1 MKKLALIFCFCLF
14 SFAFSGFSVLL
25 AAEEKSVASQPEN
38 KFSSA
43 EKSGSE
49 NKSRS
54 GKISSLAN
62 EFLLENYLA
71 NDVELKKLFLEVK
84 KAELSLKSDK
94 IDNGISAN
102 LSTGKATFSFSENNS
117 YVKLSPSATFS
128 LPQAQN
134 LSLNVS
140 SDLNISLGGEKNGL
154 SGGTNSG
161 KNNSSSFSDTSISVS
176 ADIISGSAITR
187 KIALKKAER
196 NLLEAKRNFQ
206 NYALTS
212 ENNYYKSLLSLFN
225 LASDITS
232 AQKDM
237 YDDEI
242 DFEEIKALG
251 FSANSAKYRQAE
263 LKVLSDKHSIETK
276 IHELEH
282 DCAVFASKCGTT
294 YDSSINPHDFL
305 PSQVPLVESIDI
317 LSFKKENYT
326 KIESAKYEQEI
337 AVLTRKADKN
347 FTLGANAGYTFN
359 NSSSNSSDS
368 ENYSDTID
376 AGLDFGFKGIEI
388 GAGISFPTDG
398 SDSIYT
404 LSATLNPNE
413 IRKAKIK
420 NETNKLD
427 EDKELLEITSAEND
441 YDDDVVDK
449 QTELAD
455 INWSKKTDAETYEMY
470 VDLESDLKNYLASG
484 IITESEYLSS
494 FANKELYRIK
504 LIIDDINLIVYNNE
518 LKLLFCRDDELE

>member
-1 MKKLALIFCFCLF
+1 MKKRALISCFCLF
-14 SFAFSGFSVLL
+14 YFAFSGFSVPL
-25 AAEEKSVASQPEN
+25 AAEENEKHLEN
-38 KFSSA
+38 
-43 EKSGSE
+43 EP
-49 NKSRS
+49 
-54 GKISSLAN
+54 
-62 EFLLENYLA
+62 LLENYLA
-71 NDVELKKLFLEVK
+71 NDVDLKKLFLEIK

-117 YVKLSPSATFS
+117 YVKLNPSAS
-128 LPQAQN
+128 LKIPQAQN

-140 SDLNISLGGEKNGL
+140 TDLNISFGGENNAL
-154 SGGTNSG
+154 SGTSNSG
-161 KNNSSSFSDTSISVS
+161 KNDSGSFSDTSISLS
-176 ADIISGSAITR
+176 ADIISGSALTR

-196 NLLEAKRNFQ
+196 SLLEAQRNFQ

-212 ENNYYKSLLSLFN
+212 ENNYYKSLLSLYE
-225 LASDITS
+225 LASDIIS

-251 FSANSAKYRQAE
+251 YPQNSARYRQAE
-263 LKVLSDKHSIETK
+263 LKVLSDKHIVETK

-282 DCAVFASKCGTT
+282 DCAVFASKCGTS

-305 PSQVPLVESIDI
+305 PSEVPIVEALDI

-326 KIESAKYEQEI
+326 KIESAKYDQEI

-347 FTLGANAGYTFN
+347 FTLGANAGYTFK
-359 NSSSNSSDS
+359 NSSSSTSSNSDD
-368 ENYSDTID
+368 YSDTID

-388 GAGISFPTDG
+388 GAGISFPTD
-398 SDSIYT
+398 DANPIYT
-404 LSATLNPNE
+404 LSASLNPNE

-420 NETNKLD
+420 KETNEID
-427 EDKELLEITSAEND
+427 ENKELLEIVSAEND

-449 QTELAD
+449 QTALSD
-455 INWSKKTDAETYEMY
+455 INWSKETDKETYEMY
-470 VDLESDLKNYLASG
+470 VDLERDLKSYLASG

-504 LIIDDINLIVYNNE
+504 MIMDDINLIVYNNE

>member
-1 MKKLALIFCFCLF
+1 MKKLALISCFCLF
-14 SFAFSGFSVLL
+14 SFAFSGFSVPLT
-25 AAEEKSVASQPEN
+25 AEEKSVASQPEN
-38 KFSSA
+38 GFRSA

-94 IDNGISAN
+94 IDNGIDVN
-102 LSTGKATFSFSENNS
+102 LSTGKATFSFSQDNS
-117 YVKLSPSATFS
+117 YVKLNPSAS
-128 LPQAQN
+128 LSIPQAQN

-161 KNNSSSFSDTSISVS
+161 KNNSSSFSDTSISLS
-176 ADIISGSAITR
+176 ADIISGSALTR

-212 ENNYYKSLLSLFN
+212 ENNYYKSLLSLFS
-225 LASDITS
+225 LASDITF

-305 PSQVPLVESIDI
+305 PSEVPIVESLDI

-337 AVLTRKADKN
+337 AILTRKADKN
-347 FTLGANAGYTFN
+347 FTLGANAGYTFE
-359 NSSSNSSDS
+359 NSASSSDS

-376 AGLDFGFKGIEI
+376 AGLDFGFKGIDI
-388 GAGISFPTDG
+388 GTGISLPTDG
-398 SDSIYT
+398 KNPIYT

-413 IRKAKIK
+413 IRKSKIK
-420 NETNKLD
+420 KETNKLD
-427 EDKELLEITSAEND
+427 EDEELLEIVSAEND
-441 YDDDVVDK
+441 YDDDIVDK

-455 INWSKKTDAETYEMY
+455 INWSKETDAETYEMY
-470 VDLESDLKNYLASG
+470 VDLERDLKNYLASG

-504 LIIDDINLIVYNNE
+504 LIMDDINLIVYNNE

>member
-1 MKKLALIFCFCLF
+1 MKKLALISCFCLF
-14 SFAFSGFSVLL
+14 SFAFSGFSVPL

-38 KFSSA
+38 EFRSA

-94 IDNGISAN
+94 IDNGIDVN
-102 LSTGKATFSFSENNS
+102 LSTGKATFSFSQDNS
-117 YVKLSPSATFS
+117 YVKLNPSAS
-128 LPQAQN
+128 LSIPQAQN
-134 LSLNVS
+134 LSINAS
-140 SDLNISLGGEKNGL
+140 SDLTISFDDDSSNGN
-154 SGGTNSG
+154 TNS
-161 KNNSSSFSDTSISVS
+161 SSDTSISLS
-176 ADIISGSAITR
+176 ADIISGSALTR

-212 ENNYYKSLLSLFN
+212 ENNYYKSLLSLFS

-305 PSQVPLVESIDI
+305 PSEVPVVESLDI

-337 AVLTRKADKN
+337 ATLTRKADKN
-347 FTLGANAGYTFN
+347 FTLGANAGYTFE
-359 NSSSNSSDS
+359 NSASSSDS

-376 AGLDFGFKGIEI
+376 AGLDFGFKGIDI
-388 GAGISFPTDG
+388 GTGISLPTDG
-398 SDSIYT
+398 KNPIYT

-420 NETNKLD
+420 KETNKLD
-427 EDKELLEITSAEND
+427 EDEELLEIVSAEND
-441 YDDDVVDK
+441 YDDDIVDK

-455 INWSKKTDAETYEMY
+455 INWSKETDAETYEMY
-470 VDLESDLKNYLASG
+470 VDLERDLKNYLASG

-504 LIIDDINLIVYNNE
+504 LIMDDINLIVYNNE